1 MKFSI
6 RVAGRTVCETND
18 RKRARVFYEKY
29 ANTTKDALHHNA
41 GAVVEFVEDGKVV
54 EASSEYVPNLKDGK
68 HTFKKKKG
76 VPTPCDTDGDGDDG
90 DPEVGEASLTKSSAI
105 KSSKL
110 KDDDAKFKKNKGT
123 PAPDDTDGDGPD
135 ESCKGMSKDAK
146 KWAAIAKNKAKNEA
160 RNGTRAWGMA
170 LHDNPNA
177 EPPCRPGHAG
187 MWMLS
192 IMEGKRRDGSA
203 FISEKN
209 AAMSRRLVE
218 ALAGI
223 EEKKETS
230 ASLRKKDKARRKRM
244 RRGRGINS
252 TAAIRKASKQNL
264 RRSKAKRKSAKARMK
279 ALRSRKRNAR
289 LRGKD

>member
-18 RKRARVFYEKY
+18 RNRARVFYEKY
-29 ANTTKDALHHNA
+29 TNTTKDALHHNA

-54 EASSEYVPNLKDGK
+54 EASSK
-68 HTFKKKKG
+68 HIPG
-76 VPTPCDTDGDGDDG
+76 
-90 DPEVGEASLTKSSAI
+90 
-105 KSSKL
+105 L
-110 KDDDAKFKKNKGT
+110 KDDKHKFKKNKGT
-123 PAPDDTDGDGPD
+123 PTPDDTDGDGDDTDDTD
-135 ESCKGMSKDAK
+135 ESCKGMSKEGK
-146 KWAAIAKNKAKNEA
+146 KWAAIAKNKKDKNEA
-160 RNGTRAWGMA
+160 NNGSRSWGMA
-170 LHDNPNA
+170 LSTNPNA
-177 EPPCRPGHAG
+177 EPPTRPGNAG

-203 FISEKN
+203 FVSEKN
-209 AAMSRRLVE
+209 ADLSRRLVE
-218 ALAGI
+218 ALAGV

-244 RRGRGINS
+244 KRGRGINS

-264 RRSKAKRKSAKARMK
+264 RKSKAKRKSAKARMK

-289 LRGKD
+289 LRGED